1 MSKTSMIT
9 MMCVAVLLI
18 FSGCTGKEGIVRLNT
33 DPPGATYYVD
43 GVERG
48 TTPAEFEWDSR
59 QPIMLELRK
68 AGYYTEQELLNK
80 YWVWYQES
88 RGNYGTIRVGGAKK
102 KWTVTIN
109 RKLKAAPP
117 GITSGVK
124 GQ

>member
-9 MMCVAVLLI
+9 MMCCAVLLI

-80 YWVWYQES
+80 YWLSYQMYQ
-88 RGNYGTIRVGGAKK
+88 GNYGTIRTGGAKK

-109 RKLKAAPP
+109 RKLKVAPP
-117 GITSGVK
+117 GMPSEVE